1 MQNGESRVKYKTRT
15 LEKEILRASERFK
28 SVMVSGMRQVGKST
42 MFQHLCADGRTHVT
56 LEDFEAEELARN
68 ARNLFFKQ
76 FPAPVLIDEIPR
88 VPELFLEVKVLV
100 DSSDKRGQVWL
111 TGTQRFSMMKNVSES
126 LAGRLACF
134 ELLPLSLYEQQ
145 NKAFDAKPYIPTGEL
160 SRGSLSPKTPEE
172 TWRIIWQGCW
182 PEVAEDTPKNRNIFF
197 QSLLQ
202 TYIERDVILTG
213 IRNLSDFRKFLT
225 VLASRIGQEFQLN
238 AVAAEVG
245 VATQTAK
252 QWLSIA
258 ESSGI
263 IYLLPPF
270 FENVGK
276 TVIKR
281 PKLFFTDTGF
291 AAWLCKI
298 PSPEALS
305 KVYNNG
311 SFFENFVVMELLKSW
326 IHNGEEPYFYYYRDT
341 RFNEIDLLIFDGTHY
356 HPIEI
361 KTSDSPQAGMIKAFD
376 CIKGNTV
383 KRGSGALI
391 CLTPKA
397 RYLSS
402 DVVAHSIWDI

>member
-1 MQNGESRVKYKTRT
+1 MEYKTRT
-15 LEKEILRASERFK
+15 LEKEIRRASERFK
-28 SVMVSGMRQVGKST
+28 AVMVSGMRQVGKST
-42 MFQHLCADGRTHVT
+42 MLQHLCADGRTYVT

-76 FPAPVLIDEIPR
+76 FSAPVLIDEISR
-88 VPELFLEVKVLV
+88 VPALFLEVKVLV

-111 TGTQRFSMMKNVSES
+111 SSSQRLSGIKKLPES

-134 ELLPLSLYEQQ
+134 ELLPLSLYELQD
-145 NKAFDAKPYIPTGEL
+145 KAFEQKAYMPKGDLPHGGL
-160 SRGSLSPKTPEE
+160 SSRTPEE
-172 TWRIIWQGCW
+172 TWRIIWQGSW
-182 PEVAEDTPKNRNIFF
+182 PEVAKDSPKNRNIFF

-305 KVYNNG
+305 KVYNSG

>member
-1 MQNGESRVKYKTRT
+1 MIYKSRT
-15 LEKEILRASERFK
+15 LEKEILKASERFK
-28 SVMVSGMRQVGKST
+28 AVMVSGMRQVGKST
-42 MFQHLCADGRTHVT
+42 MLQAICEKGRTYVT
-56 LEDFEAEELARN
+56 LDEMEAAELAAN
-68 ARNLFFKQ
+68 ARSVFFKQ
-76 FPAPVLIDEIPR
+76 YPAPILIDEIQR
-88 VPELFLEVKVLV
+88 VPELCLEVKVLV

-111 TGTQRFSMMKNVSES
+111 TGSQRFSMMKNVSES

-213 IRNLSDFRKFLT
+213 IT

-326 IHNGEEPYFYYYRDT
+326 IHNGKEPYFYYYRDM
-341 RFNEIDLLIFDGTHY
+341 RFNEINLLIFDGTHY

>member
-1 MQNGESRVKYKTRT
+1 MIYKSRT
-15 LEKEILRASERFK
+15 LEKDILKASERFK
-28 SVMVSGMRQVGKST
+28 AVMVSGMRQVGKST
-42 MFQHLCADGRTHVT
+42 MLQAICEKGRTYVT
-56 LEDFEAEELARN
+56 LDEMEAAELAAN
-68 ARNLFFKQ
+68 ARSVFFKQ
-76 FPAPVLIDEIPR
+76 YPAPILIDEIQR
-88 VPELFLEVKVLV
+88 VPELCLEVKVLV

-111 TGTQRFSMMKNVSES
+111 TGSQRFSMMKNVSES

-252 QWLSIA
+252 QWLSI
-258 ESSGI
+258 
-263 IYLLPPF
+263 
-270 FENVGK
+270 VGK